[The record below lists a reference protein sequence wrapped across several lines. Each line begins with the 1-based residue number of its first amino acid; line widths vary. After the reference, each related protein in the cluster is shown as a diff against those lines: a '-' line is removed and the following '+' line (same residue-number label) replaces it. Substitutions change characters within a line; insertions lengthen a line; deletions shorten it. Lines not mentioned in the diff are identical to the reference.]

1 MKKGVTASN
10 KGRAE
15 FIDVQPSVGTY
26 ILGGTSVNTSN
37 EAIKYK
43 KYISWNKEMDNH
55 LAKVL
60 TDQMAQGNKCDGD
73 TWKPQALQAAVIYL
87 NSKLH
92 LNLTK
97 DNIKNRLKNWKK
109 YYGVVSDV
117 QTKQSGF
124 TWDDERKMIVVTSDE
139 WSSWSA
145 YVESHP
151 DAKGMQNKMIEHWD
165 DIVLLCG
172 KDRATGQGAENIKE
186 GLEAMAEDEETEVNS
201 ISVTGARAR
210 PSSSTNFM
218 PNKKKKLKR
227 DSLVEAIG
235 MIATSFQDFLA
246 SKKKNEEKPSGIEIY
261 EVVSMISGLTS
272 HEVFKVVRKLMNGDV
287 EQFKLLKSL
296 PDEKKR
302 D

>member
-1 MKKGVTASN
+1 
-10 KGRAE
+10 
-15 FIDVQPSVGTY
+15 
-26 ILGGTSVNTSN
+26 
-37 EAIKYK
+37 
-43 KYISWNKEMDNH
+43 MDNH

-145 YVESHP
+145 YVE
-151 DAKGMQNKMIEHWD
+151 IEQRVK
-165 DIVLLCG
+165 VLKTL
-172 KDRATGQGAENIKE
+172 KKVLRQW
-186 GLEAMAEDEETEVNS
+186 EDEETEVNS
-201 ISVTGARAR
+201 IPVTGARAR

-246 SKKKNEEKPSGIEIY
+246 SKEKE
-261 EVVSMISGLTS
+261 
-272 HEVFKVVRKLMNGDV
+272 
-287 EQFKLLKSL
+287 
-296 PDEKKR
+296 
-302 D
+302 